1 MPDDGGRET
10 LIQSRRAVR
19 APATATK
26 LDLEGIA
33 LFAPGVLSAALHRA
47 APARRSA
54 FAEERRI
61 VAAVKAAEC
70 TPFRSVCI
78 APCSRG
84 RLASVIEQTGRDPCT
99 SQIAARRD
107 DTFAIQLPL

>member
-33 LFAPGVLSAALHRA
+33 LFAPGVLIATLHR
-47 APARRSA
+47 PFARA
-54 FAEERRI
+54 LRRI
-61 VAAVKAAEC
+61 VVGE
-70 TPFRSVCI
+70 
-78 APCSRG
+78 
-84 RLASVIEQTGRDPCT
+84 
-99 SQIAARRD
+99 D
-107 DTFAIQLPL
+107 DGLVRHR